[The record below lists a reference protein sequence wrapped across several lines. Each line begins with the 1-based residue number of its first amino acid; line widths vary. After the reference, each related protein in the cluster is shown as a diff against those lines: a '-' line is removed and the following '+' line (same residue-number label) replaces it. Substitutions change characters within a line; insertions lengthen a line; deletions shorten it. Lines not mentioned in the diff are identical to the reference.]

1 MLVEKAHD
9 LFIGEDGRRDGAF
22 FWTIVNGFLVADH
35 ENIDVDIIDFGECF
49 KIFESGFAESA
60 FESGVFRLRD
70 AESFCDEFLFEVVKN
85 SEFSDFRI
93 SDHVFR
99 DFGFFDVFDGCFI
112 HETNMGTKKPAGA
125 GFRNFRRDAFYSNE
139 MQLYIKFSILDG
151 MGAKPNLVH
160 VSRAC

>member
-22 FWTIVNGFLVADH
+22 FWTIVNGFLISDH

-70 AESFCDEFLFEVVKN
+70 AEFFCDEFLFEVVKN

-99 DFGFFDVFDGCFI
+99 DFGFFDVFGSCFI

-125 GFRNFRRDAFYSNE
+125 GFRNFRRDIIMPCY
-139 MQLYIKFSILDG
+139 LCIYK
-151 MGAKPNLVH
+151 
-160 VSRAC
+160 